1 MQNKE
6 ICEEKS
12 VNEKNLEVFNRY
24 FPGCLSME
32 NDGKLTLDVGR
43 LKALLGDFSEI
54 KEEGYGL
61 DFVGKK
67 IALNQAFKKNN
78 KILKPLNKSTSKHIL
93 IKGDN
98 LDALKILKQSYSE
111 KIKMIYIDPP
121 YNTKNDSFIYSDDF
135 SQSNE
140 EVLKTLDYS
149 KEKLDYIKN
158 LFGSKCHSGW
168 LSFMYPRLLLAKDLL
183 KQDGVIFISIDDN
196 ECANLKILCD
206 EIFGEGNFV
215 AEMPRLTKK
224 AGKSTNQI
232 AKNHDYVLCYQ
243 KNSINF
249 KQIDIDE
256 NDYSLKDEF
265 YNERGGYKL
274 NQNLDYNSLQ
284 YNKKMDYEIVI
295 SNKKFYAGGL
305 ETYIERQKGNFG
317 TIDWVWRWSKAK
329 FDFGLAN
336 GFVEVKNN
344 RIYTKTYTKAKI
356 SDSKPYKIEYFNRT
370 KNISSIEFLDN
381 KYSNDM
387 SNKKL
392 QSIFNVKNIFDYSK
406 PVELISFLIDQTT
419 EKGDIIL
426 DFFAGSGTTA
436 HAVLESNKSDYQ
448 KLSEGGNGLNA
459 AFKERRFILVQ
470 LDEKIDPKKN
480 KSAHDFCLNTLKSP
494 SPSIFDITEE
504 RIKRAG
510 AKIKEAC
517 THLDVGFRAFEI
529 IDDETHDKNLN
540 EANQKDLFA
549 YSNPKK
555 RETQTILIKLLCC
568 ENLELTTPISCLI
581 ENALYLAQNT
591 AFIVGDIEMSEVLE
605 NLKDKGVEK
614 ISMYM
619 PAISNDR
626 LCLELGSNLLDL
638 KLESGDLKIR
648 G

>member
-6 ICEEKS
+6 ICGEKS

-32 NDGKLTLDVGR
+32 NDNKLTLDVGR

-54 KEEGYGL
+54 KGEGYGL

-78 KILKPLNKSTSKHIL
+78 KILKPLNESTSKHIL

-121 YNTKNDSFIYSDDF
+121 YNTKNENFIYSDDF

-140 EVLKTLDYS
+140 EILKTLDYS

-196 ECANLKILCD
+196 EAAQLKLLCD

-215 AEMPRLTKK
+215 ADFIRKT
-224 AGKSTNQI
+224 KSTTNDAKTGVNYQHEFLLCY
-232 AKNHDYVLCYQ
+232 AKNKEFVNLLGGEKNLENYKNPDNDPNGAWINDNPSAKSGNIKTGYFGVTNPYTNKVDYPPEGRFWLFSQNTLQ
-243 KNSINF
+243 KHINEGRICF
-249 KQIDIDE
+249 KKKHKE
-256 NDYSLKDEF
+256 
-265 YNERGGYKL
+265 NERGFIYKRYL
-274 NQNLDYNSLQ
+274 KDLKTTQKTFDSLIFSDNCYMNQTATKELLSLG
-284 YNKKMDYEIVI
+284 M
-295 SNKKFYAGGL
+295 G
-305 ETYIERQKGNFG
+305 
-317 TIDWVWRWSKAK
+317 
-329 FDFGLAN
+329 
-336 GFVEVKNN
+336 
-344 RIYTKTYTKAKI
+344 
-356 SDSKPYKIEYFNRT
+356 EYFT
-370 KNISSIEFLDN
+370 YPKGVEFMKKIILHSTTPN
-381 KYSNDM
+381 SN
-387 SNKKL
+387 
-392 QSIFNVKNIFDYSK
+392 
-406 PVELISFLIDQTT
+406 
-419 EKGDIIL
+419 DIIL

-448 KLSEGGNGLNA
+448 KLSEGGGLFNGLNA
-459 AFKERRFILVQ
+459 AFKERHFILVQ

-480 KSAHDFCLNTLKSP
+480 KSAHDFCLNILKSP

-517 THLDVGFRAFEI
+517 PYLDVGFRAFEI
-529 IDDETHDKNLN
+529 IDDETNDKNLN

-549 YSNPKK
+549 YSNLKK
-555 RETQTILIKLLCC
+555 RETQTILIKLLCL
-568 ENLELTTPISCLI
+568 EGLELTTPITCLI
-581 ENALYLAQNT
+581 ENALYLALNT

>member
-6 ICEEKS
+6 ICGEKS
-12 VNEKNLEVFNRY
+12 VNEKNLEIFNRY
-24 FPGCLSME
+24 FPGCLSVE
-32 NDGKLTLDVGR
+32 NDNKLTLDARR

-54 KEEGYGL
+54 KEESYGL

-98 LDALKILKQSYSE
+98 LDALKILRQSYSE

-149 KEKLDYIKN
+149 KEKLDYITN

-196 ECANLKILCD
+196 ECAQLKLLCD

-215 AEMPRLTKK
+215 SCFVWQKKSGGGQAKYFYEGHEYILIYCKNKDLSRGLLKVKEKGKIETDFLRKIHGKYTNNLKLKNVYEKYPNQLVKHRNLMFEEMDIFLQEELITQEKYDE
-224 AGKSTNQI
+224 I
-232 AKNHDYVLCYQ
+232 
-243 KNSINF
+243 
-249 KQIDIDE
+249 KQ
-256 NDYSLKDEF
+256 N
-265 YNERGGYKL
+265 
-274 NQNLDYNSLQ
+274 
-284 YNKKMDYEIVI
+284 
-295 SNKKFYAGGL
+295 
-305 ETYIERQKGNFG
+305 
-317 TIDWVWRWSKAK
+317 
-329 FDFGLAN
+329 LAN
-336 GFVEVKNN
+336 G
-344 RIYTKTYTKAKI
+344 IYFL
-356 SDSKPYKIEYFNRT
+356 KPYNDKFNLICR
-370 KNISSIEFLDN
+370 NNENNQALMYSIISGVWTSDGNTENEQLFGQLVF
-381 KYSNDM
+381 NDP
-387 SNKKL
+387 
-392 QSIFNVKNIFDYSK
+392 K
-406 PVELISFLIDQTT
+406 PVNLLKQLIQSVTMQGN
-419 EKGDIIL
+419 ENDIIL

-448 KLSEGGNGLNA
+448 KLSEGGGLFNGLNA

-480 KSAHDFCLNTLKSP
+480 KSVHDFCLNTLKSP

-517 THLDVGFRAFEI
+517 PYLDVGFRAFEI
-529 IDDETHDKNLN
+529 IDDETNDKNLN
-540 EANQKDLFA
+540 EATQKDLFA

-555 RETQTILIKLLCC
+555 RETQTILIKLLCL
-568 ENLELTTPISCLI
+568 EGLELTTPISCLV
-581 ENALYLAQNT
+581 ENALYLALNT

-614 ISMYM
+614 ISVYM

>member
-12 VNEKNLEVFNRY
+12 VNEKNLEIFNHY
-24 FPGCLSME
+24 FPGCLSIE
-32 NDGKLTLDVGR
+32 NDGKLTLDAGR

-61 DFVGKK
+61 NFVGKK

-78 KILKPLNKSTSKHIL
+78 KILKPLNESTSKHIL

-121 YNTKNDSFIYSDDF
+121 YNTKNDNFIYSDDF

-196 ECANLKILCD
+196 EAAQLKLLCD

-215 AEMPRLTKK
+215 ADFIRKT
-224 AGKSTNQI
+224 KSTTNDAKTGVNYQHEFLLCY
-232 AKNHDYVLCYQ
+232 AKNKEFVNLLGGEKNLENYKNPDNDPNGAWINDNPSAKSGNMKTGYFGVTNPYTNKVDYPPVGMFWRFSQNTLQ
-243 KNSINF
+243 KH
-249 KQIDIDE
+249 IDE
-256 NDYSLKDEF
+256 GRICFKKKHKE
-265 YNERGGYKL
+265 NERGFIYKRYL
-274 NQNLDYNSLQ
+274 KDLKTTQKTFDSLIFSDNCYMNQVATKELLSLELAE
-284 YNKKMDYEIVI
+284 YFSYP
-295 SNKKFYAGGL
+295 
-305 ETYIERQKGNFG
+305 KG
-317 TIDWVWRWSKAK
+317 V
-329 FDFGLAN
+329 DFM
-336 GFVEVKNN
+336 
-344 RIYTKTYTKAKI
+344 AKI
-356 SDSKPYKIEYFNRT
+356 
-370 KNISSIEFLDN
+370 
-381 KYSNDM
+381 
-387 SNKKL
+387 
-392 QSIFNVKNIFDYSK
+392 
-406 PVELISFLIDQTT
+406 VEHAT

-448 KLSEGGNGLNA
+448 KLSEGGGLFNGLNA

-480 KSAHDFCLNTLKSP
+480 KSAHDFCLNTLKST

-510 AKIKEAC
+510 AKIKETC
-517 THLDVGFRAFEI
+517 TPLDVGFRAFEI
-529 IDDETHDKNLN
+529 IDDETNDKNLN

-555 RETQTILIKLLCC
+555 METQTILIKLLCL
-568 ENLELTTPISCLI
+568 EGLELTTPITCLV
-581 ENALYLAQNT
+581 ENALYLALNT

>member
-6 ICEEKS
+6 ICGEKS

-24 FPGCLSME
+24 FPGCLSIE
-32 NDGKLTLDVGR
+32 NDGKLTLDAGR

-121 YNTKNDSFIYSDDF
+121 YNTKNDNFIYSDDF

-196 ECANLKILCD
+196 ECAQLKLLCD

-215 AEMPRLTKK
+215 ADFIRKT
-224 AGKSTNQI
+224 KSTTNDAKTGVNYQHEFLLCY
-232 AKNHDYVLCYQ
+232 AKNKEFVNLLGGEKNLENYKNPDNDPNGVWISADPSAKSGNIKTGYFGVTNPYTNKVDYPPVGMFWRFSQNTLQ
-243 KNSINF
+243 KH
-249 KQIDIDE
+249 IDE
-256 NDYSLKDEF
+256 GRICFKKKHKE
-265 YNERGGYKL
+265 NERGFIYKRYL
-274 NQNLDYNSLQ
+274 KDLKTTQKTFDSLIFSDNCYMNQVATKELLSLELAE
-284 YNKKMDYEIVI
+284 YFSYP
-295 SNKKFYAGGL
+295 
-305 ETYIERQKGNFG
+305 KG
-317 TIDWVWRWSKAK
+317 V
-329 FDFGLAN
+329 DFM
-336 GFVEVKNN
+336 
-344 RIYTKTYTKAKI
+344 AKI
-356 SDSKPYKIEYFNRT
+356 
-370 KNISSIEFLDN
+370 
-381 KYSNDM
+381 
-387 SNKKL
+387 
-392 QSIFNVKNIFDYSK
+392 
-406 PVELISFLIDQTT
+406 VEHAT

-448 KLSEGGNGLNA
+448 KLSEGGGLFNGLNA

-517 THLDVGFRAFEI
+517 AHLDVGFRAFEI

-540 EANQKDLFA
+540 EATQKDLFA

-555 RETQTILIKLLCC
+555 METQTILIKLLCC
-568 ENLELTTPISCLI
+568 ENLELTTPISCLV
-581 ENALYLAQNT
+581 ENALYLALNT

-614 ISMYM
+614 ISVYM

>member
-6 ICEEKS
+6 ISQEKS
-12 VNEKNLEVFNRY
+12 VNEKNVEVFNRY
-24 FPGCLSME
+24 FPGCLSIE
-32 NDGKLTLDVGR
+32 NDNQLTLDVGR

-78 KILKPLNKSTSKHIL
+78 KILKPLNESTSKHIL

-121 YNTKNDSFIYSDDF
+121 YNTKNENFIYGDDF

-140 EVLKTLDYS
+140 ETLKQLDYS

-168 LSFMYPRLLLAKDLL
+168 LSFMYPRLLLARDLL

-196 ECANLKILCD
+196 ECAQLKLLCD

-215 AEMPRLTKK
+215 ADFIRKTKSTTNDAKTGVNYQHEFLLCYAKNKEFVNLLGGEKNLENYKNPDNDPNGAWISADPSKAGYAEIQYYPITNPYTGKVDYPPKGRSWIPTQNTLQKHIDEGRICFKKEHKDDERGFIYKRYLKDLKTTKK
-224 AGKSTNQI
+224 TFDSLVFSDNCYMNQAATKELLSLGMGEYFPYPKGVEFMKKIILHSTSTN
-232 AKNHDYVLCYQ
+232 
-243 KNSINF
+243 
-249 KQIDIDE
+249 
-256 NDYSLKDEF
+256 
-265 YNERGGYKL
+265 
-274 NQNLDYNSLQ
+274 
-284 YNKKMDYEIVI
+284 
-295 SNKKFYAGGL
+295 SN
-305 ETYIERQKGNFG
+305 
-317 TIDWVWRWSKAK
+317 
-329 FDFGLAN
+329 
-336 GFVEVKNN
+336 
-344 RIYTKTYTKAKI
+344 
-356 SDSKPYKIEYFNRT
+356 
-370 KNISSIEFLDN
+370 
-381 KYSNDM
+381 
-387 SNKKL
+387 
-392 QSIFNVKNIFDYSK
+392 
-406 PVELISFLIDQTT
+406 
-419 EKGDIIL
+419 DIIL

-448 KLSEGGNGLNA
+448 KLSEGGGLFNGLSA

-470 LDEKIDPKKN
+470 LDEKIDPKNDKN
-480 KSAHDFCLNTLKSP
+480 THDFCLNTLKSI

-510 AKIKEAC
+510 TKIKEAC
-517 THLDVGFRAFEI
+517 PHLDVGFRAFEI
-529 IDDETHDKNLN
+529 IDDETHANDKNLSQ
-540 EANQKDLFA
+540 AHQKDLFA
-549 YSNPKK
+549 YSNLD
-555 RETQTILIKLLCC
+555 RMETQTILIKLLGC
-568 ENLELTTPISCLI
+568 EGLDLTTPIICLI
-581 ENALYLAQNT
+581 ENALYLALNT

-626 LCLELGSNLLDL
+626 LCLELGSNLFDL